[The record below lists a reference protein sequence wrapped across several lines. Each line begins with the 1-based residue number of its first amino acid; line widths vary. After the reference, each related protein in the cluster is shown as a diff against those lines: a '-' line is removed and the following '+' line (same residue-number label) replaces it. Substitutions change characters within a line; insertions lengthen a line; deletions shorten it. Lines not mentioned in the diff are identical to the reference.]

1 MRLQPLP
8 TCRML
13 PVLAAGLWFLVANTA
28 WSGFVRGTVSAAGQP
43 PTHSLRVA
51 FYHKDPV
58 TLTYNWVTEVET
70 DTSTGSYMAEGLAD
84 GFYRVLALDPVG
96 YYAMKVYSEAYLHSE
111 ATPVEVKSGLPLHDP
126 VDFQLERGATITGR
140 VQRVEGDGL
149 APLEGI
155 TVTVEEVTDAET
167 MQVKGAYAGVSTDAQ
182 GFYAIGLR
190 PGIYCVD
197 FWDYS
202 STPQWAT
209 QIYSNAIA
217 NEWATPVMLTN
228 VGHKVT
234 DVDAVM
240 RRGYVI
246 SGSVTVPSGLPI
258 GNVAVS
264 TEVFQDETGKWGTV
278 GSEATDAAGGFS
290 INLPPGTYRIYFHD
304 SSLLF
309 ERKFWNNQS
318 SQTNTSAIVVTDSN
332 VSEVNVQL
340 EYTPLARWAL
350 SHNLDPLSNVEGW
363 LGEDHDLDGYDN
375 FHEFAFGTDPKNP
388 RSGTP
393 IEVNLVDGNVVRLS
407 AFFQQ
412 NVSTAYWLQYELH
425 QKTDLIPVVWLNTH
439 LWFPSLAATDPVTY
453 IQLSTNVPT
462 VPDPSQFFRLRAKIY
477 SQ

>member
-1 MRLQPLP
+1 MIRATFRPSSLHSVFAA
-8 TCRML
+8 
-13 PVLAAGLWFLVANTA
+13 VLCFTVVSSSFAGFI
-28 WSGFVRGTVSAAGQP
+28 RGSVSAQGKL
-43 PTHSLRVA
+43 PTHSVRVA
-51 FYHKDPV
+51 VYKKDPI
-58 TLTYNWVTEVET
+58 TLTYNWLMEVET
-70 DTSTGSYMAEGLAD
+70 EASTGAYIAASLDD
-84 GFYRVLALDPVG
+84 GFYRVLVLDPVG
-96 YYAMKVYSEAYLHSE
+96 YYAVKVFEESYLHSQ
-111 ATPVEVKSGLPLHDP
+111 ATPIEVKSGLPQIDP
-126 VDFQLERGATITGR
+126 VDFQVEQGATITGR
-140 VQRVEGDGL
+140 VQSDEGEG
-149 APLEGI
+149 PNSLEGI
-155 TVTVEEVTDAET
+155 TVTIEEVTDAET
-167 MQVKGAYAGVSTDAQ
+167 MQLKGAYVAVSTDAQ

-217 NEWATPVMLTN
+217 NEWATPVVLTN
-228 VGHKVT
+228 IGHKVT

-240 RRGYVI
+240 LRGFII

-278 GSEATDAAGGFS
+278 GSEETDAAGGFS
-290 INLPPGTYRIYFHD
+290 INLPPGTYRMYFHD

-318 SQTNTSAIVVTDSN
+318 SQTDASVIVVTDSN
-332 VSEVNVQL
+332 VSGINVQL

-350 SHNLDPLSNVEGW
+350 SHSLDPFSNVEGW

-407 AFFQQ
+407 ALFHQ

-425 QKTDLIPVVWLNTH
+425 QKTNLIPVAWLNTP
-439 LWFPSLAATDPVTY
+439 LWFSSLPATDPVTY
-453 IQLSTNVPT
+453 IQLSTNLPT